1 MFFITNK
8 ILNYNNINTI
18 YDRFFTF
25 NQDFFTSHVRIVKNS
40 SSFLKKFS
48 NRMLFFWQPCSLFIL
63 TLSLKQTIKT
73 QTKIEVNNRGTTQSA
88 HFEYTH

>member
-40 SSFLKKFS
+40 SSF
-48 NRMLFFWQPCSLFIL
+48 
-63 TLSLKQTIKT
+63 
-73 QTKIEVNNRGTTQSA
+73 
-88 HFEYTH
+88 